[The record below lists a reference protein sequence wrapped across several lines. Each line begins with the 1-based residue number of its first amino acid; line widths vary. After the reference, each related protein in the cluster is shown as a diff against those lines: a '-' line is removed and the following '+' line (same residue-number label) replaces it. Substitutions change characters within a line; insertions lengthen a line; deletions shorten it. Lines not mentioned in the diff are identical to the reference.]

1 MRETLEDLYYGRIN
15 PCEHQMSANRNLLR
29 VSSKITQCE
38 NQLKERLDEQGLAI
52 LAEMVDAHQEI
63 SCVTAMEN
71 FILGFRLGARILFE
85 CLDEDDGDMPAATG
99 SG

>member
-1 MRETLEDLYYGRIN
+1 MVWHYKGGGVNDARNSGR
-15 PCEHQMSANRNLLR
+15 SLLW
-29 VSSKITQCE
+29 QD
-38 NQLKERLDEQGLAI
+38 QLKERLDEQGLAI

-71 FILGFRLGARILFE
+71 FILGFRLGARILVE